1 MASLVVSVVRRG
13 SGALVAI
20 EGGRRFCET
29 SGSRATGRGSCPGL
43 RHTGSVAAPSASE
56 PSDRDIARVLA
67 PRVLVVEDDRRLAE
81 LLDELL
87 TGQGFA
93 VEIAADGQA
102 GLHAGLT
109 RRYEA
114 LVVDRGLPGIEGVDL
129 ITRLRS
135 RGILTPILV
144 LTARG
149 ALNDRVEG
157 LDAGAEDYLTKP
169 FEVPE
174 LLARLRALLRRH
186 ADRAESLSLG
196 RRRLDLAARRVVVD
210 VGSHLTDRSADTA
223 DVELTEREC
232 GLLAVLASRPTRV
245 FTRAELLERVF
256 DGDSPGAVDTYVS
269 YLRRKLG
276 KDAVVTVHGLGYRR
290 GTA

>member
-1 MASLVVSVVRRG
+1 MA
-13 SGALVAI
+13 AQ
-20 EGGRRFCET
+20 
-29 SGSRATGRGSCPGL
+29 
-43 RHTGSVAAPSASE
+43 SASE

-67 PRVLVVEDDRRLAE
+67 PRILVVEDDRRLAE

-109 RRYEA
+109 RRYEV
-114 LVVDRGLPGIEGVDL
+114 LLIDRGLPGIEGVDL
-129 ITRLRS
+129 ITTAAVPRDS
-135 RGILTPILV
+135 DAILV

-149 ALNDRVEG
+149 ALNYRVEG

-210 VGSHLTDRSADTA
+210 EGSRPDGPVRRHGGRRADGA
-223 DVELTEREC
+223 GVRAA
-232 GLLAVLASRPTRV
+232 GRPASRPNRV

-256 DGDSPGAVDTYVS
+256 DGESPGAVDTYVS

>member
-1 MASLVVSVVRRG
+1 MA
-13 SGALVAI
+13 AQ
-20 EGGRRFCET
+20 
-29 SGSRATGRGSCPGL
+29 
-43 RHTGSVAAPSASE
+43 SASE

-67 PRVLVVEDDRRLAE
+67 PRILVVEDDRRLAE

-109 RRYEA
+109 RRYE
-114 LVVDRGLPGIEGVDL
+114 LLLIDRGLPGIEGVDL

-135 RGILTPILV
+135 RGIQTPILL

-186 ADRAESLSLG
+186 ADRAESLPLG
-196 RRRLDLAARRVVVD
+196 RRRLDVAARRVVVGEGGSLTGRSDD
-210 VGSHLTDRSADTA
+210 VD
-223 DVELTEREC
+223 LTEREC
-232 GLLAVLASRPTRV
+232 GLLAVLASRPNRV

-256 DGDSPGAVDTYVS
+256 DGESPGAVDTYVS

-276 KDAVVTVHGLGYRR
+276 EDAVVTVHGLGYRR

>member
-1 MASLVVSVVRRG
+1 
-13 SGALVAI
+13 
-20 EGGRRFCET
+20 
-29 SGSRATGRGSCPGL
+29 
-43 RHTGSVAAPSASE
+43 
-56 PSDRDIARVLA
+56 
-67 PRVLVVEDDRRLAE
+67 VEDDRRLAA
-81 LLDELL
+81 LLQELL
-87 TGQGFA
+87 TAQGFA
-93 VEIAADGQA
+93 VELAADGQA

-109 RRYEA
+109 RRYEV
-114 LVVDRGLPGIEGVDL
+114 LLIDRGLPGIEGIDL

-135 RGILTPILV
+135 RGVLTPILV

-149 ALNDRVEG
+149 ALEDRVEG

-186 ADRAESLSLG
+186 ADRAESLPLG
-196 RRRLDLAARRVVVD
+196 RRRLDLAARRVVAD
-210 VGSHLTDRSADTA
+210 NDMGRPSAAAPEA

-232 GLLAVLASRPTRV
+232 DLLAVLASRPTRV

-256 DGDSPGAVDTYVS
+256 DAESPGAVDTYVS

-276 KDAVVTVHGLGYRR
+276 RDAVVTVHGLGYRR

>member
-1 MASLVVSVVRRG
+1 
-13 SGALVAI
+13 
-20 EGGRRFCET
+20 
-29 SGSRATGRGSCPGL
+29 
-43 RHTGSVAAPSASE
+43 VAAQSASE
-56 PSDRDIARVLA
+56 PSDRDVARALA

-109 RRYEA
+109 RRYEV
-114 LVVDRGLPGIEGVDL
+114 LLIDRGLPGIEGVDL

-210 VGSHLTDRSADTA
+210 DGRPTDPSADTA
-223 DVELTEREC
+223 DVDLTEREC
-232 GLLAVLASRPTRV
+232 GLLAVLASRPNRV

-256 DGDSPGAVDTYVS
+256 DGESPGAVDTYVS

-276 KDAVVTVHGLGYRR
+276 KDAIVTVHGLGYRR

>member
-1 MASLVVSVVRRG
+1 M
-13 SGALVAI
+13 
-20 EGGRRFCET
+20 
-29 SGSRATGRGSCPGL
+29 
-43 RHTGSVAAPSASE
+43 
-56 PSDRDIARVLA
+56 
-67 PRVLVVEDDRRLAE
+67 
-81 LLDELL
+81 
-87 TGQGFA
+87 
-93 VEIAADGQA
+93 
-102 GLHAGLT
+102 
-109 RRYEA
+109 
-114 LVVDRGLPGIEGVDL
+114 
-129 ITRLRS
+129 
-135 RGILTPILV
+135 

-186 ADRAESLSLG
+186 ADRAESLSAGPAQARPRRAPGG
-196 RRRLDLAARRVVVD
+196 RRRRPPDGPVRRP
-210 VGSHLTDRSADTA
+210 A
-223 DVELTEREC
+223 DVDLTEREC
-232 GLLAVLASRPTRV
+232 GLLAVLASRPNRV

-256 DGDSPGAVDTYVS
+256 DGESPGAVDTYVS

>member
-1 MASLVVSVVRRG
+1 MVVLSAPEP
-13 SGALVAI
+13 SGADVA
-20 EGGRRFCET
+20 
-29 SGSRATGRGSCPGL
+29 RAPG
-43 RHTGSVAAPSASE
+43 
-56 PSDRDIARVLA
+56 
-67 PRVLVVEDDRRLAE
+67 VLVVEDDRRLAV
-81 LLDELL
+81 LLEELL
-87 TGQGFA
+87 TAQGFA
-93 VEIAADGQA
+93 VELAADGQA

-109 RRYEA
+109 RRYDV
-114 LVVDRGLPGIEGVDL
+114 LLIDRGLPGIEGVDL

-135 RGILTPILV
+135 RGVLTPILV

-149 ALNDRVEG
+149 ALDDRVEG

-196 RRRLDLAARRVVVD
+196 RRRLDLAARRVVAD
-210 VGSHLTDRSADTA
+210 DDTDPMGRPSAATAEA

-232 GLLAVLASRPTRV
+232 ELLAVLASRPNRV

-256 DGDSPGAVDTYVS
+256 DAESPGAVDTYVS

-276 KDAVVTVHGLGYRR
+276 RDAVVTVHGLGYRR

>member
-1 MASLVVSVVRRG
+1 VIETCRRICESSG
-13 SGALVAI
+13 SGYRCVGDAAGSATL
-20 EGGRRFCET
+20 GGMVVL
-29 SGSRATGRGSCPGL
+29 S
-43 RHTGSVAAPSASE
+43 APE
-56 PSDRDIARVLA
+56 PSGADVARA
-67 PRVLVVEDDRRLAE
+67 PGVLVVEDDRRLAV
-81 LLDELL
+81 LLEELL
-87 TGQGFA
+87 TAQGFA
-93 VEIAADGQA
+93 VELAADGQA

-109 RRYEA
+109 RRYDV
-114 LVVDRGLPGIEGVDL
+114 LLIDRGLPGIEGVDL

-135 RGILTPILV
+135 RGVLTPILV

-149 ALNDRVEG
+149 ALDDRVEG

-196 RRRLDLAARRVVVD
+196 RRRLDLAARRVVAD
-210 VGSHLTDRSADTA
+210 DDTDPMGRPSAATAEA

-232 GLLAVLASRPTRV
+232 ELLAVLASRPNRV

-256 DGDSPGAVDTYVS
+256 DAESPGAVDTYVS

-276 KDAVVTVHGLGYRR
+276 RDAVVTVHGLGYRR

>member
-1 MASLVVSVVRRG
+1 MAAESV
-13 SGALVAI
+13 
-20 EGGRRFCET
+20 
-29 SGSRATGRGSCPGL
+29 
-43 RHTGSVAAPSASE
+43 SE

-67 PRVLVVEDDRRLAE
+67 PRILVVEDDCRLAE

-109 RRYEA
+109 RRYE
-114 LVVDRGLPGIEGVDL
+114 LLLIDRGLPGIEGVDL

-186 ADRAESLSLG
+186 ADRAESLPLG
-196 RRRLDLAARRVVVD
+196 RRRLDVAARRVVVD
-210 VGSHLTDRSADTA
+210 EGSLLTGRSADTA

-232 GLLAVLASRPTRV
+232 GLLAVWRPDRAGCSRG
-245 FTRAELLERVF
+245 AELMERVF
-256 DGDSPGAVDTYVS
+256 DGESPGAVDTYVS

-290 GTA
+290 GTAWFRGCPPGHARRLPDSRRRTGSCCGGPGGAAWR

>member
-1 MASLVVSVVRRG
+1 M
-13 SGALVAI
+13 
-20 EGGRRFCET
+20 
-29 SGSRATGRGSCPGL
+29 
-43 RHTGSVAAPSASE
+43 
-56 PSDRDIARVLA
+56 
-67 PRVLVVEDDRRLAE
+67 
-81 LLDELL
+81 
-87 TGQGFA
+87 
-93 VEIAADGQA
+93 
-102 GLHAGLT
+102 
-109 RRYEA
+109 
-114 LVVDRGLPGIEGVDL
+114 
-129 ITRLRS
+129 
-135 RGILTPILV
+135 

-186 ADRAESLSLG
+186 ADRAESLPLG

-210 VGSHLTDRSADTA
+210 DGRPTDRSADPA
-223 DVELTEREC
+223 DVDLTEREC
-232 GLLAVLASRPTRV
+232 GLLAVLASRPNRV

-256 DGDSPGAVDTYVS
+256 DGESPGAVDTYVS

>member
-1 MASLVVSVVRRG
+1 MIETCRRICESSG
-13 SGALVAI
+13 SGYRCVGDAAGSATL
-20 EGGRRFCET
+20 GGMVVL
-29 SGSRATGRGSCPGL
+29 S
-43 RHTGSVAAPSASE
+43 APE
-56 PSDRDIARVLA
+56 PSGADVARA
-67 PRVLVVEDDRRLAE
+67 PGVLVVEDDRRLAV
-81 LLDELL
+81 LLEELL
-87 TGQGFA
+87 TAQGFA
-93 VEIAADGQA
+93 VELAADGQA

-109 RRYEA
+109 RRYDV
-114 LVVDRGLPGIEGVDL
+114 LLIDRGLPGIEGVDL

-135 RGILTPILV
+135 RGVLTPILV

-149 ALNDRVEG
+149 ALDDRVEG

-196 RRRLDLAARRVVVD
+196 RRRLDLAARRVVAD
-210 VGSHLTDRSADTA
+210 DDTDPMGRPSAATAEA

-232 GLLAVLASRPTRV
+232 ELLAVLASRPNRV

-256 DGDSPGAVDTYVS
+256 DAESPGAVDTYVS

-276 KDAVVTVHGLGYRR
+276 RDAVVTVHGLGYRR

>member
-29 SGSRATGRGSCPGL
+29 SGSRATGRGSCSGL

-109 RRYEA
+109 RRYEV
-114 LVVDRGLPGIEGVDL
+114 LLIDRGLPGIEGVDL

-186 ADRAESLSLG
+186 ADRAESLPLG
-196 RRRLDLAARRVVVD
+196 RRRLDLAARRVVD
-210 VGSHLTDRSADTA
+210 DGRPTGLSTDAA

-232 GLLAVLASRPTRV
+232 GLLAVLASRPNRV

-256 DGDSPGAVDTYVS
+256 DGESPGAVDTYVS